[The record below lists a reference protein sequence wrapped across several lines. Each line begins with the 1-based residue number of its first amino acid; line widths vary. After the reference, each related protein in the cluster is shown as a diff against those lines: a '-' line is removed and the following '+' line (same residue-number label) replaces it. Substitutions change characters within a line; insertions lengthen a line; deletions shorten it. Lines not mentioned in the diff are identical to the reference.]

1 MIVIGQIEPLINR
14 QDNAIEMYNS
24 FSILL
29 LTYCLLC
36 LTQFVP
42 DANARYQVGFGMI
55 GLTGQNILVNI
66 YIVGRQPVRE
76 LFLRCRAK
84 WIHRDI
90 VKKNIKHKL
99 TRISTRK

>member
-1 MIVIGQIEPLINR
+1 MINLGQIEPLPTLYANR
-14 QDNAIEMYNS
+14 IEIYNS

-29 LTYCLLC
+29 LIYCLLC

-66 YIVGRQPVRE
+66 FIV
-76 LFLRCRAK
+76 
-84 WIHRDI
+84 
-90 VKKNIKHKL
+90 
-99 TRISTRK
+99 TR

>member
-66 YIVGRQPVRE
+66 YIVGR
-76 LFLRCRAK
+76 
-84 WIHRDI
+84 
-90 VKKNIKHKL
+90 
-99 TRISTRK
+99 